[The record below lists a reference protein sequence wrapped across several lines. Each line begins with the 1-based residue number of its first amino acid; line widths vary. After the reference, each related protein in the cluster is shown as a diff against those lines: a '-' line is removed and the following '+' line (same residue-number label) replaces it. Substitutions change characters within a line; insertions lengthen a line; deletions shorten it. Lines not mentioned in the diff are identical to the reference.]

1 MESEEA
7 NYMWTLSSLAGSFLD
22 LGIAFFCL
30 CASAAAFLTLKFLG
44 FCGLGFPYPPCNWLF
59 GISPNDIQKLQRL
72 LTGLA
77 TEKVSNVKI
86 SVKERYHC
94 NAQNVHLNLRLIGER
109 EDVHSHN
116 GYGFVE
122 MEVEDQSSSVSDGG
136 MPRNADR
143 MEFMPG
149 NRLVDH
155 CRLFSSSRYDPQY
168 VELQDDQQC
177 HPRID
182 DERNEMSEDSEKV
195 FSNGTEACSNGF
207 GPRDSFKLDENVFPD
222 DDDDDYE
229 HSENGLFSE
238 EHNGHV
244 QVDQVYNDKSE
255 IRLLEKTL
263 EEEKSACAVLSLEL
277 EKERNAAATAADEAM
292 AMISRLQDEKALIEM
307 EARQYKRIIE
317 EKSAYEADEMEVLK
331 EILVRRET
339 EKHFLE
345 REVEAYRQ
353 MVYLQGN
360 EQLAVDNEKLNLDNG
375 AEWLGGRL
383 KTAQEDGGE
392 KFTLPLESLER
403 EKVQLKLLEDIAG
416 QLQEIR
422 QLTLNEGRDKKTVDD
437 LCIVVVAGTA
447 IAYNV

>member
-30 CASAAAFLTLKFLG
+30 CSSAAAFLTLKFLG

-59 GISPNDIQKLQRL
+59 GISPNDVQKLQRL
-72 LTGLA
+72 LSGLA
-77 TEKVSNVKI
+77 SEKVSNVKI
-86 SVKERYHC
+86 SVKERYHF

-143 MEFMPG
+143 MEFLPANG
-149 NRLVDH
+149 LVDH
-155 CRLFSSSRYDPQY
+155 CRLFSSSRYDPRY

-177 HPRID
+177 HPRIH

-195 FSNGTEACSNGF
+195 FSNGTEACSN
-207 GPRDSFKLDENVFPD
+207 
-222 DDDDDYE
+222 
-229 HSENGLFSE
+229 
-238 EHNGHV
+238 
-244 QVDQVYNDKSE
+244 VDQVYNANDKSA
-255 IRLLEKTL
+255 IRLLEKAL
-263 EEEKSACAVLSLEL
+263 EEEKAARDALCLEL

-292 AMISRLQDEKALIEM
+292 AMISRLQDEKAVIEM
-307 EARQYKRIIE
+307 EARQYKRVIE

-360 EQLAVDNEKLNLDNG
+360 EQFSVDNEKLNLDNNG
-375 AEWLGGRL
+375 AEWLVGRL
-383 KTAQEDGGE
+383 KTAQDGGE
-392 KFTLPLESLER
+392 KFALPFESLER

-422 QLTLNEGRDKKTVDD
+422 QLTLNEDSLLDFGEW
-437 LCIVVVAGTA
+437 
-447 IAYNV
+447 